1 VTGIAARTVAA
12 IRRCPTDDMHQL
24 DSRIG
29 RDGRVRHLDGA
40 ARRITATRLMAENP
54 GASLREIGRE
64 AGISPETV
72 RGVRARLR
80 SSDSPARTEPGRSCA
95 STGPASRA
103 RPPARPAA
111 AGRSLRLRGKSAL
124 SALMVDPALRSTDVG
139 RALLRMLAM
148 SALTEQH
155 RQRLV
160 DGVPAHCLVAVAEAA
175 RACCELWRDLAERL
189 EQQSQL
195 GSAEK
200 QPASS

>member
-40 ARRITATRLMAENP
+40 ARRVTASRLMAENP

-80 SSDSPARTEPGRSCA
+80 SGDSSAHTEDDRHCA
-95 STGPASRA
+95 GTGQASRASQSSRA
-103 RPPARPAA
+103 RPPARQAA
-111 AGRSLRLRGKSAL
+111 AGRSLRYRGKSAL

-148 SALTEQH
+148 STLTEQH
-155 RQRLV
+155 RQRLI
-160 DGVPAHCLVAVAEAA
+160 DGVPVHCLVTVAQTA
-175 RACCELWRDLAERL
+175 RTCCELWRDLAERL
-189 EQQSQL
+189 EQKSQL
-195 GSAEK
+195 ET
-200 QPASS
+200 